1 VNDTEST
8 NNTASAPLSAAE
20 DEQKEARR
28 LKRLQR
34 IEKIRNSLGSAATR
48 LAYTPSE
55 AAVACGRTPT
65 WAYRKIYSG
74 EFKVVTADGR
84 MLIPRG
90 EIDRFFG
97 RADTYNPKK
106 NTAEHPQAAES

>member
-1 VNDTEST
+1 VQNTESI
-8 NNTASAPLSAAE
+8 NNTASAPISAAE
-20 DEQKEARR
+20 DEREERR
-28 LKRLQR
+28 RKRLER
-34 IEKIRNSLGSAATR
+34 IEKIRNSLGSADTR

-65 WAYRKIYSG
+65 WAYRKIYAG

-97 RADTYNPKK
+97 QAATYNPKK
-106 NTAEHPQAAES
+106 NSAEHPQAAEG